1 MTTFATIDIANLKVT
16 FHATSDDA
24 MAVSDQRDHYA
35 ATCQEDLLDL
45 SGPVMV
51 ALYNATAAD
60 LDTNITPVN
69 KFSSKEVV
77 AKRLWANLE
86 DLKEVHAQREAELE
100 KARRDAAKG
109 PANKEAWEQ
118 RKAKLAADAQEA
130 IRAHDAEEDAA
141 EEADRTAASKARDRA
156 QPAKATD
163 YPAPAKA
170 PRRNT
175 GINLAPKATVYAC
188 KEGTKQALMVDLLS
202 RPEGATMEELSAALS
217 GGNKPWQEVTV
228 KSGLNWDMNK
238 IKGYGIK
245 TTKRGDVDC
254 YHLVLPA
261 GMTAPVPH
269 TPRGKKA

>member
-60 LDTNITPVN
+60 LDTNITTVN
-69 KFSSKEVV
+69 KFSSKEVG

-100 KARRDAAKG
+100 KVRQVAAKG

-118 RKAKLAADAQEA
+118 RKAANK
-130 IRAHDAEEDAA
+130 
-141 EEADRTAASKARDRA
+141 
-156 QPAKATD
+156 PAKATD

-269 TPRGKKA
+269 TPRGKKV